1 MHSLI
6 PAQHTLLTLH
16 LLTAYD
22 NLADAKDV
30 PLGLH
35 FGSITITVTQ
45 RMMFRFFFASELP
58 RRGSPLNPS
67 SCSSSSAPQFGL
79 PKFSSSQT
87 CLPDPMVL
95 SHTGGK
101 LAWKKQHM
109 KQWFDNPNGNY
120 QLADQHHEPSES
132 RNQLT
137 E

>member
-22 NLADAKDV
+22 NLADAKDI

-87 CLPDPMVL
+87 CLPDPG
-95 SHTGGK
+95 SSRGRRGGRRRRQ
-101 LAWKKQHM
+101 AGRRRARGRGRRWPGG
-109 KQWFDNPNGNY
+109 WGRR
-120 QLADQHHEPSES
+120 AS
-132 RNQLT
+132 RRPPAPR
-137 E
+137 